1 MHRSFQAAPHLVDLV
16 YPTAVGFQHG
26 LGVLKVWIDDMSQP
40 VLTVPMNLAAF
51 LDLEGGTAWV
61 GFTASTG
68 ESHQNHEVLSWLFL
82 ESASEHARRAR
93 GRGRIS
99 RRNRTPYRGWRKGG
113 RMRYSRGP
121 GKGGVVAGAKSGT
134 EEGTAPRGDRPSCVV
149 SP

>member
-1 MHRSFQAAPHLVDLV
+1 
-16 YPTAVGFQHG
+16 
-26 LGVLKVWIDDMSQP
+26 MSQP

-82 ESASEHARRAR
+82 ESASEHAAASARAGSHLAPEQDALPR
-93 GRGRIS
+93 MEERWEDEIFA
-99 RRNRTPYRGWRKGG
+99 RTRE
-113 RMRYSRGP
+113 
-121 GKGGVVAGAKSGT
+121 KGGVVAGAKSGT
-134 EEGTAPRGDRPSCVV
+134 EEGTASRGDRPSCVV